1 MAAANAKV
9 TVLWGVTPGR
19 SAYVLGNFILS
30 VEDNST
36 LKKEVA
42 GTYLLNY
49 TDILP

>member
-1 MAAANAKV
+1 
-9 TVLWGVTPGR
+9 
-19 SAYVLGNFILS
+19 LS

-49 TDILP
+49 TDILPWRQQFKCHFQNK